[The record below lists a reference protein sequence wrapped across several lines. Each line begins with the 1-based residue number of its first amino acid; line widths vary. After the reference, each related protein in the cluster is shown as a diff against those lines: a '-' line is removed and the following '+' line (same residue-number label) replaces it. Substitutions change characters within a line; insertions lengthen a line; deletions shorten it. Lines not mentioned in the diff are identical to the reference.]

1 MGSAPKRLDRRRG
14 RCYSNYAIT
23 GGTWMK
29 FMKRVGARIKG
40 FGGLMVAIP
49 KDIRRYLAIRRM

>member
-1 MGSAPKRLDRRRG
+1 M
-14 RCYSNYAIT
+14 N
-23 GGTWMK
+23 

-40 FGGLMVAIP
+40 LGGLVAAIP